1 MANPAAT
8 HFNVMMS
15 SDDGTVS
22 FPLPTE
28 THCVVNVSVNF

>member
-8 HFNVMMS
+8 HFNVMLV
-15 SDDGTVS
+15 DDGVVS

-28 THCVVNVSVNF
+28 THCVVNVSVNN